1 MKIPIRRYW
10 QLLATYLR
18 PQRSRVILLMV
29 ALLTGIAFQLINP
42 QILARFIDAIVA
54 NTEGQTLLT
63 LALLYIGAAIIGQVL
78 TVVSVYLASA
88 VGWTATNELRADLAE
103 HCLRLDM
110 AFHKSRTSGEL
121 IERVDGDVNA
131 LSRFFSQFI
140 IVILGNGL
148 LLIGVVV
155 ALFFAHPIAGLA
167 GLGFAV
173 AALVVMLSLRNL
185 AVPYFKEY
193 RQQSAE
199 FYGFANEQLAGRED
213 IKANGARA
221 FFMRRLYE
229 INQHWML
236 AWHKARLAATTLW
249 ASTDATFALGS
260 IIALGVGAYLFFQD
274 AVTIGI
280 VFLIYN
286 YFTQLSRP
294 ISQIR
299 EQIELLQ
306 AADASILRI
315 HELFDTTSNLDQTGS
330 TPIPSGALAV
340 TFNYVNF
347 YYDTYEDGS
356 PEWILQDIDFKLKAG
371 ETLGLLGRTGSGKS
385 TMVRLLLRLYD
396 VQQGDIHINGV
407 PIQHASLDSLR
418 QRVGLVTQDV
428 QIFQASVRDNITF
441 FNRSIPDSR
450 LLEAFDLLG
459 LDNWLRKLPNGLD
472 TQLGS
477 NAASLSAGEAQLL
490 AFTRVFLKDA
500 SLIVLD
506 EASSRLDPM
515 TEHLLDDAVT
525 RLLHERTG
533 IIIAHR
539 LATVQR
545 VDNIMILDQG
555 HIVEFGRREV
565 LLEQADSHFSKMLRT
580 ATSDVLL

>member
-10 QLLATYLR
+10 QLLATYLK
-18 PQRSRVILLMV
+18 PQRTRVILLMA

-103 HCLRLDM
+103 HCLGLDM

-173 AALVVMLSLRNL
+173 AALTVMLSLRNL

-315 HELFDTTSNLDQTGS
+315 RELFDTTSDLDQTGS
-330 TPIPSGALAV
+330 TPIPVGALAV
-340 TFNYVNF
+340 TFNHVNF
-347 YYDTYEDGS
+347 YYDTHEDG
-356 PEWILQDIDFKLKAG
+356 
-371 ETLGLLGRTGSGKS
+371 
-385 TMVRLLLRLYD
+385 
-396 VQQGDIHINGV
+396 
-407 PIQHASLDSLR
+407 
-418 QRVGLVTQDV
+418 
-428 QIFQASVRDNITF
+428 
-441 FNRSIPDSR
+441 
-450 LLEAFDLLG
+450 
-459 LDNWLRKLPNGLD
+459 
-472 TQLGS
+472 
-477 NAASLSAGEAQLL
+477 
-490 AFTRVFLKDA
+490 
-500 SLIVLD
+500 
-506 EASSRLDPM
+506 
-515 TEHLLDDAVT
+515 
-525 RLLHERTG
+525 
-533 IIIAHR
+533 
-539 LATVQR
+539 
-545 VDNIMILDQG
+545 
-555 HIVEFGRREV
+555 
-565 LLEQADSHFSKMLRT
+565 
-580 ATSDVLL
+580 